1 MKVKKRGKGKGNG
14 GGEAICSQI
23 PRVLKGWLMTCATV
37 CPLGDGERKP
47 TLPLPLS
54 DDTLQ
59 LAAGIS
65 LPTKLP
71 DRLTKCFKR
80 PSVKYPDAENAMHNF
95 TCVALVKF
103 QVIFSMETDL
113 CLNHTTLVHPENLNV
128 TEKKVLNCWI
138 LVN

>member
-1 MKVKKRGKGKGNG
+1 M
-14 GGEAICSQI
+14 GEAICSQI

-80 PSVKYPDAENAMHNF
+80 PSVKYPDAENARHKF

-103 QVIFSMETDL
+103 QVIFSTGNRSM
-113 CLNHTTLVHPENLNV
+113 P
-128 TEKKVLNCWI
+128 
-138 LVN
+138 